1 MKKIQ
6 IKKKNNFFKKIFIKL
21 CRIIGFEIIDQS
33 TFSSPSLGKKLNET
47 MSIQGQ
53 KSITIPL
60 GEIKIKKKYQISQSN
75 SSYLYFGTNNGSK

>member
-6 IKKKNNFFKKIFIKL
+6 ITKKNNFFKKIFIKF

-33 TFSSPSLGKKLNET
+33 SFSSPSLGKKLNET

-60 GEIKIKKKYQISQSN
+60 GEIKIKKNETKNRLQKKY
-75 SSYLYFGTNNGSK
+75 K

>member
-6 IKKKNNFFKKIFIKL
+6 IKKKNNFFKKIFIKF

-53 KSITIPL
+53 ITNQQ
-60 GEIKIKKKYQISQSN
+60 KKE
-75 SSYLYFGTNNGSK
+75 